1 MDDVA
6 AEVGG
11 QDARRLPRALILVLG
26 RSFERDPSRGNVDS
40 VPSAPQSRPGRYA
53 EFDAGQLADA
63 VELAFERDEIPDWEL
78 VFELSR
84 RAMSAESVQT
94 PVGVTQTG

>member
-1 MDDVA
+1 M
-6 AEVGG
+6 
-11 QDARRLPRALILVLG
+11 
-26 RSFERDPSRGNVDS
+26 ERDPSRGTVAL

-53 EFDAGQLADA
+53 EFDAGELADT

-84 RAMSAESVQT
+84 RAMSAESEQPAVGASQT
-94 PVGVTQTG
+94 A